1 MSQFTEHHGYKVR
14 TSRFPMST
22 FLMFF
27 LALLLASGIHVGLVL
42 WVNILFRSGFLQT
55 GVIVCY
61 WALVS
66 AAVTLY
72 TRYRMRKTYELP
84 LQMMAEATSKV
95 ANGDFSVYVPPLHTL
110 DKLDYLDVMIMD
122 FNRMVEELGSI
133 ETLKTDFFSNVSH
146 EIKTPIAVVQG
157 AAENL
162 KRMNL
167 PDPKQEEFVDT
178 IIVSCRKL
186 SDLITNILKLNKLE
200 KQNIQPVME
209 TYDLCE
215 QLCRC
220 SLQFEN
226 AMDEN
231 EIDFEADLEDFCS
244 IKADS
249 SLLELVWTNLL
260 SNAFKFTQKGG
271 TIKITQTSTPEE
283 AVIRVCDNGCGMT
296 LDTKKKIFEKFYQ
309 GDTSHS
315 TSGNGLGLA
324 LAFRIVQMMEGTI
337 EVKSEPE
344 KGSVFTVRLPMRMEK
359 ADKEKEDKETADT
372 ETADMEKKVQE
383 GIADGNK

>member
-1 MSQFTEHHGYKVR
+1 MSQFAEHNGYKVR
-14 TSRFPMST
+14 TSHFPMFT

-27 LALLLASGIHVGLVL
+27 LALLLASGIHTGLVL

-55 GVIVCY
+55 GSIVCY
-61 WALVS
+61 WILVS

-72 TRYRMRKTYELP
+72 TRYRMKKTYEIP
-84 LQMMAEATSKV
+84 MQMMAEATSKV

-110 DKLDYLDVMIMD
+110 DRLDYLDVMIMD

-162 KRMNL
+162 KQMEL
-167 PDPKQEEFVDT
+167 SDPKQEEFVDT

-215 QLCRC
+215 QLCQC
-220 SLQFEN
+220 SLQFERV
-226 AMDEN
+226 MEEK
-231 EIDFEADLEDFCS
+231 EIDFEADMEDSCP
-244 IKADS
+244 INADS

-260 SNAFKFTQKGG
+260 SNAFKFTEKGG
-271 TIKITQTSTPEE
+271 TIKISQTSTPEE
-283 AVIRVCDNGCGMT
+283 AVVRVSDNGCGMT
-296 LDTKKKIFEKFYQ
+296 PDTKKRIFEKFYQ

-324 LAFRIVQMMEGTI
+324 LAFRIVQMMDGAI
-337 EVKSEPE
+337 EVESEPG
-344 KGSVFTVRLPMRMEK
+344 KGSVFTVRLPIRIERAEMER
-359 ADKEKEDKETADT
+359 AEI
-372 ETADMEKKVQE
+372 EKKVRK
-383 GIADGNK
+383 GITDGDR

>member
-1 MSQFTEHHGYKVR
+1 MSRFTEYNGYKVR
-14 TSRFPMST
+14 TSHFPIST

-27 LALLLASGIHVGLVL
+27 LALMLASGIHVGLVL
-42 WVNILFRSGFLQT
+42 WVNILFHSGFMQT
-55 GVIVCY
+55 SIIVCY

-66 AAVTLY
+66 AAVTRY
-72 TRYRMRKTYELP
+72 TRYRMKKTYEIP

-162 KRMNL
+162 KQMEL

-215 QLCRC
+215 QLCQC
-220 SLQFEN
+220 SLQFERV
-226 AMDEN
+226 MEEN
-231 EIDFEADLEDFCS
+231 EIDFEADMEDSCH

-260 SNAFKFTQKGG
+260 SNAFKFTEKGG
-271 TIKITQTSTPEE
+271 TIKIAQTSTFEE
-283 AVIRVCDNGCGMT
+283 AVVRICDNGCGMT
-296 LDTKKKIFEKFYQ
+296 PDTRKRIFEKFYQ

-315 TSGNGLGLA
+315 TSGNGLGMA

-337 EVKSEPE
+337 EVESELG
-344 KGSVFTVRLPMRMEK
+344 KGSIFTVRLPIRIEHPVIEK
-359 ADKEKEDKETADT
+359 N
-372 ETADMEKKVQE
+372 VQK
-383 GIADGNK
+383 GVTDGNK